1 MARGLRRHLVDSA
14 ASSSSSS
21 SDASDFPYA
30 IVIGAAVGLLAVL
43 LVAAGLFFYCRE
55 RRRNKALALE
65 PYVNLAPNPPASQLS
80 PGIATVANQHSVN
93 AAATKLRLTGS
104 MDAHAGFYVMTSPM
118 NTSSQP
124 PAVLKPTGS
133 HSSSSRLDQQSTSFL
148 ASDPSVRKDGQ
159 SFERSFDDTVDLDT
173 FDTSARS
180 RINSFEAHESFRRAM
195 GYSDSNSSSA
205 RTANSNNNNNNDSA
219 WPSSVHG
226 GLWDEPAIV
235 AARIPMDRIVTG
247 EVISRGGFG
256 EVLRGTYKERDV
268 AIKRLLPESRK
279 DLAKIEEFLAEVKL
293 QAALEH
299 ERVVRFVGV
308 AWDSLTDLCVVS
320 EFMDGGDLRALLI
333 KFDEVDHRPMGFD
346 AEKCRVALDVAH
358 ALTYLHCLDPMV
370 LHRDLK
376 SKNILLDRSW
386 RAKLTDFG
394 VSRERSDRTMTA
406 GVGTSLWM
414 APEVMLGERYD
425 EKADLFSFGV
435 VLSELDSHKLP
446 YASAKITETGRVI
459 PDTAILQLVSSGR
472 LSVEFTPP
480 ASPALEAMV
489 HLGKACVAFE
499 PDARPTASQALYQM
513 QLVMRAFAQEEAEES
528 YVF

>member
-1 MARGLRRHLVDSA
+1 MTRGLRRYLADTP
-14 ASSSSSS
+14 ASSPSS
-21 SDASDFPYA
+21 SDFPYA
-30 IVIGAAVGLLAVL
+30 IVIGAAVGVLAVIL
-43 LVAAGLFFYCRE
+43 IVAGLFFYCKE
-55 RRRNKALALE
+55 RRRNKELALE

-80 PGIATVANQHSVN
+80 PGIATAANQQSVS
-93 AAATKLRLTGS
+93 KVQLSGS
-104 MDAHAGFYVMTSPM
+104 MDAHAGFYVMTSPV
-118 NTSSQP
+118 NNSILP

-133 HSSSSRLDQQSTSFL
+133 QESSSRLEHQSTSFL
-148 ASDPSVRKDGQ
+148 AAGSNPSFQK
-159 SFERSFDDTVDLDT
+159 SSYEDTQDLES

-180 RINSFEAHESFRRAM
+180 RINSFEGHESFRRAM
-195 GYSDSNSSSA
+195 GYTDSNSSSA
-205 RTANSNNNNNNDSA
+205 QTANSNSNNNNDSA
-219 WPSSVHG
+219 WPSSGHG
-226 GLWDEPAIV
+226 GLWDDPAIV
-235 AARIPMDRIVTG
+235 AARIPMDRITPG

-256 EVLRGTYKERDV
+256 EVLRGVYKGKDI

-299 ERVVRFVGV
+299 ERVVKFVGV
-308 AWDSLTDLCVVS
+308 AWDSLADLCVVS

-333 KFDEVDHRPMGFD
+333 KFDEVDHRPVGFD
-346 AEKCRVALDVAH
+346 AEKARVALDVSH

-376 SKNILLDRSW
+376 SKNILLDRRW

-414 APEVMLGERYD
+414 APEVMMGERYD

-435 VLSELDSHKLP
+435 VLSELDTHKLP

-472 LSVEFTPP
+472 LTVDFTPP

>member
-1 MARGLRRHLVDSA
+1 
-14 ASSSSSS
+14 
-21 SDASDFPYA
+21 
-30 IVIGAAVGLLAVL
+30 
-43 LVAAGLFFYCRE
+43 
-55 RRRNKALALE
+55 
-65 PYVNLAPNPPASQLS
+65 
-80 PGIATVANQHSVN
+80 
-93 AAATKLRLTGS
+93 
-104 MDAHAGFYVMTSPM
+104 
-118 NTSSQP
+118 
-124 PAVLKPTGS
+124 
-133 HSSSSRLDQQSTSFL
+133 
-148 ASDPSVRKDGQ
+148 
-159 SFERSFDDTVDLDT
+159 
-173 FDTSARS
+173 
-180 RINSFEAHESFRRAM
+180 M

-205 RTANSNNNNNNDSA
+205 RTAGSNSNNNNNSDSA
-219 WPSSVHG
+219 WPSSGHG
-226 GLWDEPAIV
+226 GLWDDPAIV

-256 EVLRGTYKERDV
+256 EVLRGTYKERAV

-299 ERVVRFVGV
+299 ERVVKFVGV

-333 KFDEVDHRPMGFD
+333 KFDEVDRRPVGFD

-376 SKNILLDRSW
+376 SKNILLDRRW

-414 APEVMLGERYD
+414 APEVMMGERYD

-489 HLGKACVAFE
+489 HLGKGCVAFE
-499 PDARPTASQALYQM
+499 PDARPTAAQALYQM

>member
-1 MARGLRRHLVDSA
+1 MRGVRRLLDASA

-21 SDASDFPYA
+21 EFPYA
-30 IVIGAAVGLLAVL
+30 IVIGSAVGVLAVIFI
-43 LVAAGLFFYCRE
+43 VVGLFFYCKE
-55 RRRNKALALE
+55 RKRNKELELE

-80 PGIATVANQHSVN
+80 PGIATAANQRSGN
-93 AAATKLRLTGS
+93 NPTKLQLSGS
-104 MDAHAGFYVMTSPM
+104 MDAHAGFYVMTSPV
-118 NTSSQP
+118 NTNRLP

-133 HSSSSRLDQQSTSFL
+133 HGSSSRLDAQSASFL
-148 ASDPSVRKDGQ
+148 ASDPSVHKSEGQ
-159 SFERSFDDTVDLDT
+159 SFDKDFNDTQDLDT

-180 RINSFEAHESFRRAM
+180 RINSFEGHASFRRAM

-205 RTANSNNNNNNDSA
+205 QTANSNSNNND
-219 WPSSVHG
+219 WPSSGHG
-226 GLWDEPAIV
+226 GLWDDPSIV
-235 AARIPMDRIVTG
+235 AARIPMDRIAPG

-299 ERVVRFVGV
+299 ERVVKFVGV

-333 KFDEVDHRPMGFD
+333 KFDEVDHRPTGFD
-346 AEKCRVALDVAH
+346 AEKSRVALDVAH

-376 SKNILLDRSW
+376 SKNILLDRRW

-414 APEVMLGERYD
+414 APEVMMGERYD
-425 EKADLFSFGV
+425 EKADLFSFGI

-472 LSVEFTPP
+472 LSVDFTPP

-499 PDARPTASQALYQM
+499 PDARPTAAQALYQM

>member
-1 MARGLRRHLVDSA
+1 MSLRRRL
-14 ASSSSSS
+14 ASSSSS
-21 SDASDFPYA
+21 SDFPYA
-30 IVIGAAVGLLAVL
+30 IVIGSAVGVLAVL
-43 LVAAGLFFYCRE
+43 LIILGIVFYCRE

-65 PYVNLAPNPPASQLS
+65 PFVNLAPNPPASQLS
-80 PGIATVANQHSVN
+80 PGIATAANQHSGH
-93 AAATKLRLTGS
+93 ASATKLQLGS
-104 MDAHAGFYVMTSPM
+104 MDAHAGFYVMTSPV
-118 NTSSQP
+118 NTTTLP

-133 HSSSSRLDQQSTSFL
+133 QGSSSRLERPSSSFL
-148 ASDPSVRKDGQ
+148 AGSDTSQPQKPEGASFQR
-159 SFERSFDDTVDLDT
+159 SFEDTRDLDT

-180 RINSFEAHESFRRAM
+180 RINSFEGHESFRRAM
-195 GYSDSNSSSA
+195 GYSDSTSSSA
-205 RTANSNNNNNNDSA
+205 LTAGSNSNNNESRA
-219 WPSSVHG
+219 WPSSGHG
-226 GLWDEPAIV
+226 GLWDDPAIV
-235 AARIPMDRIVTG
+235 AARIPMDRITTG
-247 EVISRGGFG
+247 DVLSRGGFG
-256 EVLRGTYKERDV
+256 EVLIGTYKGGEV

-299 ERVVRFVGV
+299 ERVVRFLGV

-320 EFMDGGDLRALLI
+320 EFMDGGDLRALLV
-333 KFDEVDHRPMGFD
+333 KFDEVDHRPVGFD
-346 AEKCRVALDVAH
+346 AEKARVALDVAH

-376 SKNILLDRSW
+376 SKNILLDKRW

-414 APEVMLGERYD
+414 APEVMMGERYD

-446 YASAKITETGRVI
+446 YARAKITETGRTI

-472 LSVEFTPP
+472 LSVDFTPP

-489 HLGKACVAFE
+489 HLGNACVAFE

-513 QLVMRAFAQEEAEES
+513 QLVMRAFAQEETEES

>member
-1 MARGLRRHLVDSA
+1 
-14 ASSSSSS
+14 
-21 SDASDFPYA
+21 
-30 IVIGAAVGLLAVL
+30 
-43 LVAAGLFFYCRE
+43 
-55 RRRNKALALE
+55 
-65 PYVNLAPNPPASQLS
+65 
-80 PGIATVANQHSVN
+80 
-93 AAATKLRLTGS
+93 
-104 MDAHAGFYVMTSPM
+104 MDAHAGFYVMTSPV
-118 NTSSQP
+118 NTSSLP

-133 HSSSSRLDQQSTSFL
+133 QGSSSRLESASFV
-148 ASDPSVRKDGQ
+148 APSNPSFQKSENQ
-159 SFERSFDDTVDLDT
+159 SFERSFDDTQDLDT

-205 RTANSNNNNNNDSA
+205 RTANSNSNNNDSA
-219 WPSSVHG
+219 WPSSGHG
-226 GLWDEPAIV
+226 GLWDDPAIV
-235 AARIPMDRIVTG
+235 AARIPMDRITTG

-268 AIKRLLPESRK
+268 AIKRLLPETRK

-320 EFMDGGDLRALLI
+320 EFMNGGDLRALLI
-333 KFDEVDHRPMGFD
+333 KFNEVDHRPVGFD
-346 AEKCRVALDVAH
+346 AEKSRVALDVAH

-376 SKNILLDRSW
+376 SKNILLDNRW

-414 APEVMLGERYD
+414 APEVMMGERYD

-499 PDARPTASQALYQM
+499 PDERPTAAQALYQM

-528 YVF
+528 YIF

>member
-1 MARGLRRHLVDSA
+1 MTSGLRRLAASASSAA
-14 ASSSSSS
+14 ASSSS
-21 SDASDFPYA
+21 SDFPYA
-30 IVIGAAVGLLAVL
+30 IVIGAAVGVLAVIL
-43 LVAAGLFFYCRE
+43 IVVGLFFYCKE
-55 RRRNKALALE
+55 RKRNKELALE

-80 PGIATVANQHSVN
+80 PGIATAANQHPVLSS
-93 AAATKLRLTGS
+93 TKLSGS
-104 MDAHAGFYVMTSPM
+104 MDAHAGFYVMTSPV
-118 NTSSQP
+118 NASSLP

-133 HSSSSRLDQQSTSFL
+133 RGSSSIDQSFL
-148 ASDPSVRKDGQ
+148 ASDPSVQKP
-159 SFERSFDDTVDLDT
+159 SFERSYEDTQDLDS

-195 GYSDSNSSSA
+195 GYRDSTSSSA
-205 RTANSNNNNNNDSA
+205 RTANSNSNNNDSA
-219 WPSSVHG
+219 WPSSGHG
-226 GLWDEPAIV
+226 GLWDDPAIV
-235 AARIPMDRIVTG
+235 AARIPMDRITPG

-256 EVLRGTYKERDV
+256 EVLKGTYKDRDV

-299 ERVVRFVGV
+299 DRVVRFVGV

-320 EFMDGGDLRALLI
+320 EFMEGGDLRALLI
-333 KFDEVDHRPMGFD
+333 KFDEVDHRPVGFD
-346 AEKCRVALDVAH
+346 AEKARVALDVAH

-376 SKNILLDRSW
+376 SKNILLDRRW

-414 APEVMLGERYD
+414 APEVMMGERYD

-446 YASAKITETGRVI
+446 YASAKTTETGRVI

>member
-1 MARGLRRHLVDSA
+1 MTRGLRRRLISAA
-14 ASSSSSS
+14 ASSSS
-21 SDASDFPYA
+21 SDFPYA
-30 IVIGAAVGLLAVL
+30 IVIGSAVGVLAL
-43 LVAAGLFFYCRE
+43 ILVVVGLFFYCKE
-55 RRRNKALALE
+55 RKRNKELALE

-80 PGIATVANQHSVN
+80 PGIATAANQHSAN
-93 AAATKLRLTGS
+93 NSTKLQLSES

-118 NTSSQP
+118 NNSVLP

-133 HSSSSRLDQQSTSFL
+133 QVSSSRLDQQSTSFL
-148 ASDPSVRKDGQ
+148 VASDPSIQKSEGQ
-159 SFERSFDDTVDLDT
+159 SFGRSCEDTLDLDT

-180 RINSFEAHESFRRAM
+180 RINSFEGHESFRRAM

-205 RTANSNNNNNNDSA
+205 RTANSNSNNNDSA
-219 WPSSVHG
+219 WPSSGHG
-226 GLWDEPAIV
+226 GLWEDPAIV
-235 AARIPMDRIVTG
+235 AARIPMDRITTG
-247 EVISRGGFG
+247 EVVSRGGFG

-268 AIKRLLPESRK
+268 AIKRLLPETRK

-308 AWDSLTDLCVVS
+308 AWDSLTDLCVLS
-320 EFMDGGDLRALLI
+320 DFMDGGDLRALLV
-333 KFDEVDHRPMGFD
+333 KFDEVDHRPVGFD
-346 AEKCRVALDVAH
+346 AEKARVALDVAH

-376 SKNILLDRSW
+376 SKNILLDRRW

-414 APEVMLGERYD
+414 APEVMMGERYD

-446 YASAKITETGRVI
+446 YASAKVTETGRVI

-489 HLGKACVAFE
+489 HLGNACVAFE
-499 PDARPTASQALYQM
+499 PDERPTASQALYQM
-513 QLVMRAFAQEEAEES
+513 QLVMRAFAQEETEES